1 MRPFGDRAADQ
12 GVTALTSVAASDST
26 NRQNSQLV
34 VGVTLFQ
41 HGLETGS
48 LPFASEGHAR
58 FLVVAPFLQ
67 FADDPL
73 AQHLLF
79 QPAQPFFHRLMS
91 FQFDLDQWVLT
102 SSYVLAVSE
111 SFRSQDLFT

>member
-34 VGVTLFQ
+34 VGVPLFQ

-48 LPFASEGHAR
+48 LPFAPEGHAR
-58 FLVVAPFLQ
+58 FLVVPPFLQ
-67 FADDPL
+67 FADDSFT
-73 AQHLLF
+73 QHLFF
-79 QPAQPFFHRLMS
+79 QPAQSFFHRLMS
-91 FQFDLDQWVLT
+91 FQFDLDQWVLA
-102 SSYVLAVSE
+102 SSYIFSAYTHLKSY
-111 SFRSQDLFT
+111 